1 MLQQQGQGMHGRFGR
16 DNTRNFMAAT
26 GPDFKAQY
34 RDPMPA
40 SNAGITPTLLRLLGW
55 QSRGRRPTVGAA
67 PSSISVTADVSTWTR
82 LPCASSYSRKGQDVP
97 DAELVLVSP

>member
-1 MLQQQGQGMHGRFGR
+1 VPIADMLLQQGQGMHGRFGR
-16 DNTRNFMAAT
+16 DNTRNFMAAV

-55 QSRGRRPTVGAA
+55 QSRGRRPTVGAP
-67 PSSISVTADVSTWTR
+67 PSSISVTADVSTWSR
-82 LPCASSYSRKGQDVP
+82 LPCA
-97 DAELVLVSP
+97 

>member
-1 MLQQQGQGMHGRFGR
+1 MLLQQGQGMHGRFGR

-55 QSRGRRPTVGAA
+55 QSRGPATDRRRSALEYQRYGGRVYLEQAA
-67 PSSISVTADVSTWTR
+67 LRV
-82 LPCASSYSRKGQDVP
+82 
-97 DAELVLVSP
+97 VLQQERTGCPRR